1 MVVDRERVAQDA
13 RYAQARKLCYEK
25 FLAETQPKLQ
35 WDMEVD
41 LYKAGDERGAAM
53 RMLAHIEK
61 YINHPTA
68 KEWGEQFQTLL
79 SPKAPATPRTAA
91 CWALE

>member
-1 MVVDRERVAQDA
+1 MKE
-13 RYAQARKLCYEK
+13 ARKEGPPNGAARTVELEK
-25 FLAETQPKLQ
+25 FMIETVPKLQ

-79 SPKAPATPRTAA
+79 SPKTPATPRTAA
-91 CWALE
+91 TP